1 MLLPEMA
8 ARQRRT
14 AAGYQSV
21 NERHCDSLASGMLVG
36 AFLMRLLLIAFLVSL
51 AALLAAAAGAARHVW
66 LHRSKSAKRPS
77 VVIEPAEE
85 TDLELKS

>member
-1 MLLPEMA
+1 
-8 ARQRRT
+8 
-14 AAGYQSV
+14 
-21 NERHCDSLASGMLVG
+21 
-36 AFLMRLLLIAFLVSL
+36 MRLLLIAFLVSL